1 MKIKLG
7 MNKLLQ
13 KGVISLLSINL
24 LIREVLVNLLNTLE
38 EKDIKK

>member
-1 MKIKLG
+1 